1 MATGTQKAVRLLKC
15 FCGCSEMT
23 EDEVRRIYRLSTQD
37 TLNDPRAAKIFR
49 KFLEQDR
56 CGDKGEIEN
65 YLDIYELCN
74 NYLKETCLTN
84 DQLTALV
91 EMELKYYLEK
101 KLNLYIMMLE
111 EEQKPDIHIHE
122 VERDLKR
129 IQADC
134 RSEIEASDEYKNYKQ
149 AILNKLKRWT

>member
-1 MATGTQKAVRLLKC
+1 MATGSQKAVRLLKC

-23 EDEVRRIYRLSTQD
+23 EDEVRRIYRLSTQE
-37 TLNDPRAAKIFR
+37 TLNDLRAAKMFR

-56 CGDKGEIEN
+56 CGDKGEIEC

-74 NYLKETCLTN
+74 NYLKESSLTY
-84 DQLTALV
+84 DQINALV

-111 EEQKPDIHIHE
+111 EKQKPDIHIHE
-122 VERDLKR
+122 IERDIKR
-129 IQADC
+129 IQADY
-134 RSEIEASDEYKNYKQ
+134 RSEIEASDQFKNYKQ
-149 AILNKLKRWT
+149 AILNKLKRGT

>member
-1 MATGTQKAVRLLKC
+1 MATGSQKAVRLLKC

-23 EDEVRRIYRLSTQD
+23 EDEVRRIYRLSTQE
-37 TLNDPRAAKIFR
+37 TLNDLRAAKMFR

-56 CGDKGEIEN
+56 CGDKGEIEC

-74 NYLKETCLTN
+74 NYLKESSLTY
-84 DQLTALV
+84 DQINTLV

-111 EEQKPDIHIHE
+111 EKQKPDIHIHE
-122 VERDLKR
+122 IERDIKR
-129 IQADC
+129 IQADY
-134 RSEIEASDEYKNYKQ
+134 RSEIEASDQFKNYKQ
-149 AILNKLKRWT
+149 AILNKLKRGT

>member
-1 MATGTQKAVRLLKC
+1 MKC

-23 EDEVRRIYRLSTQD
+23 EDEVRRIYRLSTQE
-37 TLNDPRAAKIFR
+37 TLNDLRAAKMFR

-56 CGDKGEIEN
+56 CGDKGEIEC

-74 NYLKETCLTN
+74 NYLKESSLTY
-84 DQLTALV
+84 DQINALV

-111 EEQKPDIHIHE
+111 EKQKPDIHIHE
-122 VERDLKR
+122 IERDIKR
-129 IQADC
+129 IQADY
-134 RSEIEASDEYKNYKQ
+134 RSEIEASDQFKNYKQ
-149 AILNKLKRWT
+149 AILNKLKRGT